1 MLLRTLSKRNFRG
14 VLFVLWSISFVK
26 EELKELFYTAV
37 SSIINYRKM
46 IKAIDN
52 SSEKNEV
59 IL

>member
-26 EELKELFYTAV
+26 EEFKELFYTAV